1 MNTRLTTLNTH
12 YTNLKPS
19 AFVPKSECGYIQNNK
34 TRQKCLRG
42 ELVNHALLQ
51 NKINEYHAACNNMSG
66 YIPNKRNNT
75 WYRHAKCSEMKKITE
90 SEAFRLAALAGKC
103 YGLRES
109 FRDKYIYQSDRNHEY
124 EIDAAKDINSDC
136 EIHGNNIKKAKEEAA
151 REKATREK
159 AAEDANKAT
168 EKAIKNTQK
177 NRKRRQTRKQH
188 EKEQKQ
194 AISSA
199 TEAIESNSTETTEAE
214 SKSHKAVKTSI
225 EAETIESQAESKSTD
240 AVKGTSKKGKNLEIS
255 KEKEEIRKQEKNKM
269 KQKEDSRKN

>member
-1 MNTRLTTLNTH
+1 MNTYLTTLNTH
-12 YTNLKPS
+12 HRNFKPA
-19 AFVPKSECGYIQNNK
+19 AFVKKSECGYIQNKK

-51 NKINEYHAACNNMSG
+51 NKINEYHAVCDNMAHYPPDKS
-66 YIPNKRNNT
+66 KRHT
-75 WYRHAKCSEMKKITE
+75 KCSEMKKITE

-151 REKATREK
+151 REKAAREK
-159 AAEDANKAT
+159 AAEDTKKAT

-214 SKSHKAVKTSI
+214 SKSHKAVKATM
-225 EAETIESQAESKSTD
+225 EAEAKAIESEAESKSTE
-240 AVKGTSKKGKNLEIS
+240 AVKGPSKKDKKSRN
-255 KEKEEIRKQEKNKM
+255 KQRKGGNKKTRK
-269 KQKEDSRKN
+269 KQNETK

>member
-12 YTNLKPS
+12 HTNLKPS
-19 AFVPKSECGYIQNNK
+19 AFVPKSECEYIQNEK
-34 TRQKCLRG
+34 KRQKCSKG

-51 NKINEYHAACNNMSG
+51 NKINEYHTACNNMSG

-75 WYRHAKCSEMKKITE
+75 WYRHTKCSEMKKITE

-109 FRDKYIYQSDRNHEY
+109 FRDKYIYKSDRNHEY
-124 EIDAAKDINSDC
+124 EINAAKGINNDC
-136 EIHGNNIKKAKEEAA
+136 EIYGNNIKKAKEEAA
-151 REKATREK
+151 REKAAKEK
-159 AAEDANKAT
+159 AAEDAKKAT

-188 EKEQKQ
+188 EKEKKQ

-199 TEAIESNSTETTEAE
+199 TEAIESNSTETTEAAEAE
-214 SKSHKAVKTSI
+214 SKSHKAMQ
-225 EAETIESQAESKSTD
+225 AEDKAIESE
-240 AVKGTSKKGKNLEIS
+240 AVKGTSKKGKKSRN
-255 KEKEEIRKQEKNKM
+255 KQRKGGNK
-269 KQKEDSRKN
+269 KTRKKTK